1 MKKVVNQRRRNRVSK
16 KGQPPGAPIYLGDS
30 KNHNVEVNL
39 FSYTQSGFSG
49 RKNVDM
55 DKLPELP
62 STTNHWIDVN
72 GIHDTELVAAIS
84 KKYGIHSLTLE
95 DLVNTFQRPKC
106 DEIDDYIFVI
116 VKMVYLNDETADEL
130 DLVEEQVS
138 FLLKD
143 HLLISFQ
150 EKPGDVFDPIRDR
163 IKNEESQLRRKGADY
178 LLFLLLDII
187 VDHYLEVIE
196 RYEIVTRE
204 IEDEVM
210 TQKVESTTINTIQ
223 VIKGHLGTL
232 RRYVLPLR
240 EVVTKLVRTESDL
253 IKFENKKYFNDVL
266 DHIHQ
271 VTEQID
277 FLRDQNTSQR
287 EMHFTNM
294 NLRMNKVMETL
305 TIVTAIFIPLTFIVG
320 VYGMNFDYMP
330 ELNMKYGYFAILAFM
345 AFISIL
351 MIIYFRR
358 KKWM

>member
-1 MKKVVNQRRRNRVSK
+1 
-16 KGQPPGAPIYLGDS
+16 
-30 KNHNVEVNL
+30 
-39 FSYTQSGFSG
+39 
-49 RKNVDM
+49 
-55 DKLPELP
+55 
-62 STTNHWIDVN
+62 
-72 GIHDTELVAAIS
+72 
-84 KKYGIHSLTLE
+84 
-95 DLVNTFQRPKC
+95 
-106 DEIDDYIFVI
+106 
-116 VKMVYLNDETADEL
+116 
-130 DLVEEQVS
+130 VS